1 MSDSDY
7 KNWFKDFR
15 KSMQSINETE
25 RVRSQTTDEWLEEYE
40 HGKSID
46 SIPVTLKRP
55 HWNPN
60 KGDE

>member
-15 KSMQSINETE
+15 RSMESIDETE
-25 RVRSQTTDEWLEEYE
+25 RVRSQTTDEWLKEYS
-40 HGKSID
+40 KSIND
-46 SIPVTLKRP
+46 GIAVTLKRP

-60 KGDE
+60 KDNG

>member
-25 RVRSQTTDEWLEEYE
+25 RVRSQTTDGWLEEYE
-40 HGKSID
+40 KSVDGIA
-46 SIPVTLKRP
+46 VTLKRP

-60 KGDE
+60 KGNE